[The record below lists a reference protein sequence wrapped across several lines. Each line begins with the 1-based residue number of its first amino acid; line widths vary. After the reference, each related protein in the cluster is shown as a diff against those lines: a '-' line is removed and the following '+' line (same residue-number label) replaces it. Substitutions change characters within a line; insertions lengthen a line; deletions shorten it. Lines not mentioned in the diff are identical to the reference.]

1 MIATTAYLC
10 FLLLSV
16 ATVLA
21 LFRLLAGPTVL
32 DRVIGFDMAATCI
45 VGMIA
50 LVSVL
55 WESGLFIEIMMIF
68 SLLGFVGTIAFVSY
82 LNTRPEKLEHRRP
95 ARTPRGKDPHA
106 A

>member
-1 MIATTAYLC
+1 MIATTVYLC
-10 FLLLSV
+10 LLLLSA
-16 ATVLA
+16 ATALA

-50 LVSVL
+50 LVSAL
-55 WESGLFIEIMMIF
+55 WDSGLFIEIMMIF

-82 LNTRPEKLEHRRP
+82 LNTRPERLEHRRQ
-95 ARTPRGKDPHA
+95 ARQRRGKDQYA
-106 A
+106 D